1 MGINWTDDII
11 ERLTEH
17 FGDKLT
23 ALDSSIKLTA
33 EFGIPFTRN
42 MVIAK
47 RNRMNMLQGHE
58 EARHKMR
65 MAALRRHKQARA
77 QTGAPAPTRVRKP
90 SSFTVTSNKTGLFV
104 LGENIAKEPLPK
116 PEMPEDF
123 PDRVTMKALTKTSCR
138 WPIGDPQHED
148 FGFCGVTAVPG
159 LPYCEP
165 HARRA
170 YQPTQSKQRAP
181 VANNYPIV
189 QAMKEPVDA

>member
-77 QTGAPAPTRVRKP
+77 QTGAPDPTRVRKP
-90 SSFTVTSNKTGLFV
+90 SAFTVTSNKTGLFV
-104 LGENIAKEPLPK
+104 PGKELPRS
-116 PEMPEDF
+116 PIPAEDEPPADLVKF
-123 PDRVTMKALTKTSCR
+123 ADLTERSCR
-138 WPIGDPQHED
+138 WIYGDPHD
-148 FGFCGVTAVPG
+148 AAHGFCGKPVIPG
-159 LPYCEP
+159 LSWCDLHKSRVFQPP
-165 HARRA
+165 QPRRYVPA
-170 YQPTQSKQRAP
+170 VVRIPTIADLEK
-181 VANNYPIV
+181 V
-189 QAMKEPVDA
+189 